1 MILIA
6 RHKETSIP
14 QPSENLIQNLLA
26 TNLCVVL
33 VAYWTSIL
41 QGRWKIYAQVIGPKI
56 SLFLSWYD
64 IDRQKREQTFSIVGG
79 T

>member
-6 RHKETSIP
+6 LHKETSIP
-14 QPSENLIQNLLA
+14 QPSEVLIRNLLA
-26 TNLCVVL
+26 PNLCVFV

-41 QGRWKIYAQVIGPKI
+41 QGGWKIYAQVIGPKI

-64 IDRQKREQTFSIVGG
+64 IDHQKREQTFNIVAG

>member
-6 RHKETSIP
+6 LHKETSIP
-14 QPSENLIQNLLA
+14 QPSAVLIQNLLA

-33 VAYWTSIL
+33 VAYWVSIV
-41 QGRWKIYAQVIGPKI
+41 QGRWKTYAQVIGANI

-64 IDRQKREQTFSIVGG
+64 IDHQKREQTFNIVAG

>member
-6 RHKETSIP
+6 FHKETSIP
-14 QPSENLIQNLLA
+14 QPSEVLIRNQLA

-33 VAYWTSIL
+33 VAYWISIL
-41 QGRWKIYAQVIGPKI
+41 QGRWKTYAQVIGANI
-56 SLFLSWYD
+56 SLLLSWYD
-64 IDRQKREQTFSIVGG
+64 IDRQKREQTFSIVAG